1 MYFIFVVKLLEHT
14 NTQTNMLLLAVVLLS
29 VVAEVQ
35 DE

>member
-1 MYFIFVVKLLEHT
+1 MYLIFVVKLLEHT